1 MTPTLR
7 IGLLGCGAVGRE
19 LVRLFASEAP
29 RLAEA
34 HGVDLRLVAVASRA
48 LPRRSEL
55 LSTIPPG
62 VRVGEDLSAVALAP
76 DVDLVVELLGG
87 LDPAGPLVESALRA
101 GRSVVTANKLLL
113 ATRGAEL
120 ARLASR
126 TGAAL
131 AFEAAVAG
139 GIPILRALRESFVS
153 DRIEEIG
160 GILNGTCNY
169 LLTEMA
175 RTGRPYAEVLAE
187 ARTLGYAEA
196 DPTADVEGADAACKV
211 ALLARMAFG
220 ADVPLEV
227 VRTEGVTRLRPV
239 DFVYARL
246 LGQVPRQL
254 GLARRLPDGRL
265 LLAVRTALVPA
276 SSLLARVDGP
286 LNAVRVTTAHAG
298 EYVLSGPGAGGA
310 PTAAAVLADVVEIA
324 RRGAPFL
331 VPPFGTDAPRPC
343 VAGGPADS
351 VAPFY
356 VRFVVDDR
364 PGVLAALTAA
374 FARAEVNV
382 DAVLQVP
389 WTEKRALPFVV
400 TLEPTPED
408 RVARALDEIASLPFL
423 VEAPLLLPMVS

>member
-1 MTPTLR
+1 MTSTLR

-19 LVRLFASEAP
+19 LVRLLASEAS
-29 RLAEA
+29 RFAEA

-48 LPRRSEL
+48 LPRRPEL
-55 LSTIPPG
+55 LSAIPPG

-76 DVDLVVELLGG
+76 DVDVVVELLGG
-87 LDPAGPLVESALRA
+87 LEPAGALVESALRA

-160 GILNGTCNY
+160 GILNGTCNF

-196 DPTADVEGADAACKV
+196 DPTTDVEGADAACKV

-239 DFVYARL
+239 DFVYAQL
-246 LGQVPRQL
+246 LERVPRQL

-265 LLAVRTALVPA
+265 LLSVRTALVPA

-286 LNAVRVTTAHAG
+286 LNAVRVATAHAG

-324 RRGAPFL
+324 RRGAPSL
-331 VPPFGTDAPRPC
+331 VPPFGTDEPRPC

-364 PGVLAALTAA
+364 PGVLAALTSA

-408 RVARALDEIASLPFL
+408 SVARALAEIAGLPFL

>member
-19 LVRLFASEAP
+19 LVRLLSSEAP
-29 RLAEA
+29 RLAEV
-34 HGVDLRLVAVASRA
+34 HGVDLRLVAVASRS
-48 LPRRSEL
+48 LPRRPEL
-55 LSTIPPG
+55 LAAIPQG
-62 VRVGEDLSAVALAP
+62 VRVGEDLSAVALAT
-76 DVDLVVELLGG
+76 DVDVVVELLGG

-113 ATRGAEL
+113 AVRGAEL
-120 ARLASR
+120 ARLAGR
-126 TGAAL
+126 AGAAL

-139 GIPILRALRESFVS
+139 GIPILRALRERFVS
-153 DRIEEIG
+153 DCIEEIG

-175 RTGRPYAEVLAE
+175 RTGRPYADVLAE
-187 ARTLGYAEA
+187 ARALGYAEA
-196 DPTADVEGADAACKV
+196 DPAADVEGADAACKV

-220 ADVPLEV
+220 ADVPLEA

-246 LGQVPRQL
+246 LERVPRQL
-254 GLARRLPDGRL
+254 GLARRLTDGRL
-265 LLAVRTALVPA
+265 LLSVRTALVPA

-286 LNAVRVTTAHAG
+286 LNAVRVTTARAG

-324 RRGAPFL
+324 RRGAPSL

-343 VAGGPADS
+343 GAGELGDS

-374 FARAEVNV
+374 FARSEVNV

-389 WTEKRALPFVV
+389 WTEKTALPFVV
-400 TLEPTPED
+400 TLEPTAED
-408 RVARALDEIASLPFL
+408 RVARALDEIAELPFL
-423 VEAPLLLPMVS
+423 VEAPLLFPMVS